1 MGLFSGKKGMILGVA
16 NDFSIAWAIAQKLL
30 AEGAELGFTH
40 LPGDK
45 MERRVR
51 KLADPIGAKLITPC
65 DVQKDDDVARVFDL
79 AQETYGALDFV
90 LHSIAFAPIDD
101 LKCPFVDASREG
113 FKTAMDISVYSLAI
127 VARHAAR
134 VMPEGGAI
142 ATLTYFGGERVVPGY
157 NMMGVCKAALDAA
170 VKYLA
175 YDLGPKK
182 IRVNGL
188 SAGPV
193 KTLAASA
200 VGDSDKLA
208 GLYEMSSPLE
218 RNITREEVG
227 AAGMFLLSDLA
238 RGISGEILH
247 VDCGYNVMGSPGR
260 AIETRQGADPRE
272 SQGGQPRPGSL
283 AREGRRVQ
291 ATMSTRR
298 NSPSRSA
305 SASSAADDR
314 FLVRQRPEGTVYAG
328 YWEFPGG
335 KCEPGED
342 PAAGHGPRMPRGDRP
357 GRRGRSAPAHHDPP
371 LSPRPGRAVL
381 LRLHDRDPAAEP
393 PADSGFAVGAGRRAR
408 LAPVPGSQRGDP
420 RRARP
425 QQAVKEPDWD

>member
-1 MGLFSGKKGMILGVA
+1 MGLFSGKRGMILGVA
-16 NDFSIAWAIAQKLL
+16 NDFSIAWAISQKLL

-51 KLADPIGAKLITPC
+51 KLTDPIGAKLLTPC
-65 DVQKDDDVARVFDL
+65 DVQSDDDVARVFDL
-79 AQETYGALDFV
+79 AQTTYGGLDFV

-101 LKCPFVDASREG
+101 LKRPFVQASREG

-134 VMPEGGAI
+134 VMPSGGAI
-142 ATLTYFGGERVVPGY
+142 TTLTYFGGERVVPGY

-175 YDLGPKK
+175 YDLGPQK

-208 GLYEMSSPLE
+208 GLYEMTAPLE

-238 RGISGEILH
+238 SGISGEILH
-247 VDCGYNVMGSPGR
+247 VDCGYHAMGSPGR
-260 AIETRQGADPRE
+260 AVERVK
-272 SQGGQPRPGSL
+272 SL
-283 AREGRRVQ
+283 VLERVR
-291 ATMSTRR
+291 AA
-298 NSPSRSA
+298 SPD
-305 SASSAADDR
+305 AAALLEKDD
-314 FLVRQRPEGTVYAG
+314 
-328 YWEFPGG
+328 EF
-335 KCEPGED
+335 K
-342 PAAGHGPRMPRGDRP
+342 
-357 GRRGRSAPAHHDPP
+357 
-371 LSPRPGRAVL
+371 
-381 LRLHDRDPAAEP
+381 RL
-393 PADSGFAVGAGRRAR
+393 
-408 LAPVPGSQRGDP
+408 
-420 RRARP
+420 
-425 QQAVKEPDWD
+425 